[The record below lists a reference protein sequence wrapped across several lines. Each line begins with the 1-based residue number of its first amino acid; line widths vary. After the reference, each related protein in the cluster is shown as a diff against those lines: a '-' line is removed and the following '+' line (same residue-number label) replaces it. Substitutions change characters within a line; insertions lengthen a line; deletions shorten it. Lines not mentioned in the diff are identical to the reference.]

1 MLRPIKLAL
10 LNAAVL
16 VLALPAYGLHATMD
30 AVATDL
36 GGGLT
41 AYDFTIH
48 GNDAVGAID
57 TLYNL
62 DIPTYLIANALVG
75 VVSQRLAR
83 RICPTC
89 SKPHAPTPAELD
101 ALGLGSA
108 SSTKSS
114 FRRGSGCAE
123 CLATGYR
130 GRIGLFEVLSVTEKM
145 RELILEQSGK
155 QVLQQAAE
163 RDGMQTLREN
173 AIEKIA
179 SGATTPEEYLKNM

>member
-1 MLRPIKLAL
+1 MLRYLRETQAPGDDAQQRLGHL
-10 LNAAVL
+10 RPPRRRSMDRFVTLD
-16 VLALPAYGLHATMD
+16 AT
-30 AVATDL
+30 
-36 GGGLT
+36 
-41 AYDFTIH
+41 
-48 GNDAVGAID
+48 

-62 DIPTYLIANALVG
+62 EIPTYLIANALVG

-101 ALGLGSA
+101 SLGLGSA

-130 GRIGLFEVLSVTEKM
+130 GRIGLFEVLSVDTKM

-173 AIEKIA
+173 AVEKIV